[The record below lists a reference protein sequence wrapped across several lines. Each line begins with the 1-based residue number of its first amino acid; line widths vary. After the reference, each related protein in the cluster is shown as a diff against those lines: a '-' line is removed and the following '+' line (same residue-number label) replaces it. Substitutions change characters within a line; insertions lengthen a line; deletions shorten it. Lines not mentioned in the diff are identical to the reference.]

1 MNILEMKRKA
11 RGIVYPC
18 VDAPD
23 TSKQQEAA
31 LMTAQLSEE
40 QLAWAKEIYA
50 ETAPDRAE
58 ARRRA
63 NEISD
68 LQMAQMRKADS
79 LSDKLMA
86 RYDSTYLPVEKS
98 LVADAMGYASDARK
112 DAAAGEAVADVTQA
126 YSNVRD
132 QGARSLQRMGV
143 NPNDGRYAAM
153 QRQTDSDQALA
164 QAQAANQARK
174 QVETQGWARRMD
186 AAGLG
191 KGVVSNQATQA
202 GMAAQLGA
210 GALNAGNAAM
220 GAGMAGVPIV
230 QGGYQTAIGGYGQA
244 ANIYGDI
251 NRQQMAAD
259 QANAGMFGSILGMAG
274 TLGGAYLGR

>member
-1 MNILEMKRKA
+1 M
-11 RGIVYPC
+11 C

-23 TSKQQEAA
+23 TTKQQEAA
-31 LMTAQLSEE
+31 MLTAQLSEE

-50 ETAPDRAE
+50 DTAPDRAE

-68 LQMAQMRKADS
+68 LQMAQMRKAEAR
-79 LSDKLMA
+79 SDELQA
-86 RYDSTYLPVEKS
+86 RYDATYLPVEKS
-98 LVADAMGYASDARK
+98 IVADAMDYDSQARK

-126 YSNVRD
+126 YSNARD

-143 NPNDGRYAAM
+143 NPNDGRYAQM
-153 QRQTDSDQALA
+153 TQQTDSAQALA

-191 KGVVSNQATQA
+191 RGVVSSQATQA
-202 GMAAQLGA
+202 GMASQMGTS
-210 GALNAGNAAM
+210 ALNAGNSAM

-230 QGGYQTAIGGYGQA
+230 QGGYQTAIGGMGQA

-251 NRQQMAAD
+251 NRQQMAA
-259 QANAGMFGSILGMAG
+259 QQSNAGMWGSLIGAGGNLGA
-274 TLGGAYLGR
+274 AYLGTL